1 MIVEIPAFAR
11 VRLALLSRVVLID
24 VLNLIYYSL
33 EFVTCLIL
41 GHFRP
46 FFWRCAPI
54 LGQRIEGV
62 GGRDGGWEAGAGG
75 WEGGAGG
82 WEAGAGGWGGSWQ
95 QPLKK
100 LSREAPQ

>member
-1 MIVEIPAFAR
+1 M
-11 VRLALLSRVVLID
+11 LALLSRIVLID

-41 GHFRP
+41 GHFRS
-46 FFWRCAPI
+46 FFWRCALI

-62 GGRDGGWEAGAGG
+62 DG

-82 WEAGAGGWGGSWQ
+82 WGGRWQ
-95 QPLKK
+95 QLLKK
-100 LSREAPQ
+100 LSREAPH